1 MLNRDLYQQ
10 FLQEIPVFD
19 EKIHAF
25 EAGEI
30 DRNTFKGISGGFGS
44 YAQREGGYMLR
55 LRLPGGRI
63 SKDIL
68 SFLAQ
73 EISSRHINLLK
84 ITTCQT
90 IQLHNLSADDTVGA
104 MRNALDVGIITKGG
118 GGDNPRNAMASP
130 LSGVE
135 PGEAFDV
142 LPYVQAAGE
151 YLLSRMPGL
160 HMPRKLKVGFSN
172 TAANETHATFRD
184 LGFAARQTAVFPS
197 TAPEGWDPIP
207 NWASMWQTVSVP
219 RRFPTGSA
227 P

>member
-118 GGDNPRNAMASP
+118 GDNPETPWPVPCPAWNPERLSMCSP
-130 LSGVE
+130 M
-135 PGEAFDV
+135 
-142 LPYVQAAGE
+142 
-151 YLLSRMPGL
+151 SRQ
-160 HMPRKLKVGFSN
+160 REN
-172 TAANETHATFRD
+172 
-184 LGFAARQTAVFPS
+184 
-197 TAPEGWDPIP
+197 IY
-207 NWASMWQTVSVP
+207 
-219 RRFPTGSA
+219 
-227 P
+227 